1 MNGAVDLAMLYMIY
15 SHSVITVNPMIRFA
29 HRMLVVFVCLFIE
42 LFYPILDIIPPI
54 QITRFIMKRFEAYL
68 SQHLPQAPSFHP
80 MYEDALG
87 VMLMAG
93 GKRFRP
99 MLLLS
104 IVDAYEPMLYDGAMS
119 VALALEMFHT
129 YSLIHDDLPA
139 MDDADLRRGHKTL
152 HKRYDEV
159 TAILAG
165 DALNTDAFLKI
176 SQAPL
181 REDVKIKLITL
192 LAQNG
197 GGEGMVLGQAID
209 CYFEN
214 QPLNIEQVKVLHIN
228 KTAKLIAA
236 SLQMGAVIVG
246 LDSKVQ
252 KALYD
257 FGIDLGLLFQIQDDI
272 IDETQSEEEAGKPTG
287 NDGDKNSF
295 VNLLGLEQTVVEADT
310 LAKDLQRRFETFDE
324 KLKIALQPLITQ
336 YLNRHKD

>member
-1 MNGAVDLAMLYMIY
+1 M
-15 SHSVITVNPMIRFA
+15 
-29 HRMLVVFVCLFIE
+29 
-42 LFYPILDIIPPI
+42 
-54 QITRFIMKRFEAYL
+54 QRFETYL
-68 SQHLPQAPSFHP
+68 SHHLPQAPSFHP
-80 MYEDALG
+80 VYEDALG
-87 VMLMAG
+87 VMLTAG

-104 IVDAYEPMLYDGAMS
+104 IVDAYEPMLYDGALP

-139 MDDADLRRGHKTL
+139 MDDADLRRGNETL

-165 DALNTDAFLKI
+165 DALNTDAFLHI

-181 REDVKIKLITL
+181 REDIKIKLVTL
-192 LAQNG
+192 LAENG
-197 GGEGMVLGQAID
+197 GGQGMVLGQAID

-214 QPLNIEQVKVLHIN
+214 QPLDIEQIKVLHTN

-246 LDSKVQ
+246 LDTKVQ

-272 IDETQSEEEAGKPTG
+272 IDETQSEEEAGKTTG

-295 VNLLGLEQTVVEADT
+295 VTLLGLEKTVEEADA
-310 LAKDLQRRFETFDE
+310 LAKDLQRRFETFDT
-324 KLKIALQPLITQ
+324 KLQEALNPLITK
-336 YLNRHKD
+336 YLHRHH